1 MLDNTLKWVY
11 FLKKM
16 LYYCKGHFL
25 KVYLIGLKHGSVI
38 PLILINIPVSADF
51 LFKYMVKL

>member
-1 MLDNTLKWVY
+1 MGL
-11 FLKKM
+11 FFKKM